1 MIGAIAG
8 DIIGSRFEYIY
19 KKTRD
24 FELCSESCFFTDDS
38 ILTIAI
44 ADSILGNRNY
54 AKNLRLY
61 FSKYSSADYGNGFR
75 KWAESDSDIP
85 YPSHGNGS
93 AMRVSPIGD
102 YFDTL
107 DDVLKNSKESAKI
120 THHHVE
126 GIKGAQATASAIF
139 LAKQKKD
146 KQKIKEYISET
157 FGYKLDESIDSI
169 RKWYKY
175 DGSCQGTV
183 PQAITSFLEAKD
195 FEDAIRNAI
204 SIGGDSDTLA
214 CIAGSIAEPY
224 YGIPKEIRNFV
235 EKKLDPQLMSV
246 VRKFEDTIS
255 KKH

>member
-8 DIIGSRFEYIY
+8 DIIGSRFEY
-19 KKTRD
+19 KPNKTKD
-24 FELCSESCFFTDDS
+24 FELFSKECDFTDDS
-38 ILTIAI
+38 VLTVAI
-44 ADSILGNRNY
+44 ADSILRGRNY
-54 AKNLRLY
+54 TKNLRSYCL
-61 FSKYSSADYGNGFR
+61 KYPLRDYGDEFMR
-75 KWAESDSDIP
+75 WAKSGSDIP
-85 YPSHGNGS
+85 HRSNGNGS
-93 AMRVSPIGD
+93 AMRVSPIGN